1 MEDEPPGGSVSA
13 PEDPCEP
20 DQDLEAAEFLD
31 LARRL
36 GPRDAATLSAIVRK
50 TSEICDTDGEE
61 SALAVLD
68 QIERILRGDAP
79 DA

>member
-1 MEDEPPGGSVSA
+1 MNASDE
-13 PEDPCEP
+13 PCEP
-20 DQDLEAAEFLD
+20 DHCMETAEFLD

-50 TSEICDTDGEE
+50 TSEICDADGEE

-68 QIERILRGDAP
+68 QIERILRGDLP